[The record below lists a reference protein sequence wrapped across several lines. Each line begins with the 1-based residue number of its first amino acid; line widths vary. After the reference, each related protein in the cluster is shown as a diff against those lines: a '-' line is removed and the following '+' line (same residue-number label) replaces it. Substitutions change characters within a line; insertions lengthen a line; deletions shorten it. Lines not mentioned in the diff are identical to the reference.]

1 MKILA
6 AIDFSPLA
14 DKVIAETGKL
24 AGSLGAELFLL
35 HVVPPSSPVIEPA
48 EDELVLLPAEPSR
61 TTGAESGSESE
72 KLKAIAERF
81 LNSGIATTII
91 IAHKEEVEAIISQG
105 EKIGAD
111 MIILGS
117 HGHGALF
124 HLLIGSVSEGVIRR
138 ATCPVVII
146 PASMR

>member
-6 AIDFSPLA
+6 AIDFSAIA
-14 DKVIAETGKL
+14 DKVIAETGRL
-24 AGSLGAELFLL
+24 AGRLGAELYLL

-48 EDELVLLPAEPSR
+48 QDELVLLPAEPPAVPGID
-61 TTGAESGSESE
+61 TESE
-72 KLKAIAERF
+72 KLRSIADAF
-81 LNSGIATTII
+81 IKSGIATTVIVT
-91 IAHKEEVEAIISQG
+91 HNLEVEGIVSQS
-105 EKIGAD
+105 EKIGAE

-138 ATCPVVII
+138 ASCPVVII
-146 PASMR
+146 PAGMR